1 MKKTIILILTAAVIL
16 CGCAGKKE
24 KPEPRTLDE
33 PDKIIWDTGESKK
46 EFAKTDQEYQEIYK
60 TIKNSWD
67 QSMNPDGQALIV
79 QLLYVNEGSYDYPIV
94 EFQYEKGDA
103 WSRGAA
109 NIEGRFYTFFLTEDF
124 AAVSEDGQYLNAA
137 VVVSMDY
144 DQETKELMN
153 KITR

>member
-1 MKKTIILILTAAVIL
+1 
-16 CGCAGKKE
+16 
-24 KPEPRTLDE
+24 
-33 PDKIIWDTGESKK
+33 
-46 EFAKTDQEYQEIYK
+46 
-60 TIKNSWD
+60 
-67 QSMNPDGQALIV
+67 MNPDGQALIV

-109 NIEGRFYTFFLTEDF
+109 NIEGRFYTFFLTADF